1 VLDIT
6 LNSVKQNAGAFK
18 NAQITLPQFDIDAVR
33 KETFAAPV
41 WAHIGPGNLFR
52 AFHAV
57 LQQTLIEKGLSGKG
71 IIAIA
76 PVNYAEA
83 KTLYQKSDNLFV
95 VVVMKADGSLEK
107 KVIGSVTEML
117 AADTADSVCWAR
129 LKTVFANPSLQ
140 MVTLAITEKGYDFK
154 TMDGAVRPEIVEEL
168 DKGPEGAEHI
178 MLKLCALLFE
188 RYKAGGAPLA
198 LVSTDNFSHNGDK
211 LKAAMLTVAGEWLR
225 RGSVE
230 QPFLDYIGNKK
241 KVSFPLS
248 MIDKITP
255 LPSERVSKALSE
267 AGIAGMELVKTSGSA
282 VKASFVN
289 TEESE
294 YLVIEDDFPNGRPP
308 LEKAGVYFTG
318 AEIVDKVERMKV
330 CTCLNPLHTAL
341 AIFGCLLGFTSI
353 AEEMADPDLK
363 ALVTKIA
370 YNEGLPVV
378 TDPGIIK
385 PSEFVK
391 EVLSVRFPNPN
402 IPDTPQRI
410 AMDTSQKLSIRFG
423 ETIKLYMSRREPGA
437 DKLVLIPLVEA
448 AWCRYLLGV
457 DDNGKKFTLS
467 SDPLLAV
474 VQAQLNGVE
483 LGKPETA
490 EGRLKNILSNEK
502 IFGVDLYAA
511 GLGKKIEGY
520 FAELIA
526 GNGAVRKT
534 LRKYTA

>member
-1 VLDIT
+1 VLEIN
-6 LNSVKQNAGAFK
+6 LKSIKENAAAFK
-18 NAQITLPQFDIDAVR
+18 KAGISLPQFDIDALR
-33 KETFAAPV
+33 KETFASPI

-83 KTLYQKSDNLFV
+83 KALYQKSDNLFLTA
-95 VVVMKADGSLEK
+95 VMKADGSLEK
-107 KVIGSVTEML
+107 KIVGSVTEML
-117 AADTADSVCWAR
+117 AADPADTASWNR
-129 LKTVFANPSLQ
+129 LKTVFASPSLQ

-154 TMDGAVRPEIVEEL
+154 TLTGAIRPEIAAEL
-168 DKGPEGAEHI
+168 DKGPEGAGHI
-178 MLKLCALLFE
+178 MLKLCALLLE
-188 RYKAGGAPLA
+188 RYNAGGAPLA
-198 LVSTDNFSHNGDK
+198 LVSTDNFSRNGDK
-211 LKAAMLTVAGEWLR
+211 LKAAMLSVAAEWHRL
-225 RGSVE
+225 GKVE
-230 QPFLDYIGNKK
+230 QAFLDYIGDKK

-255 LPSERVSKALSE
+255 LPSERVSKALTD
-267 AGIAGMELVKTSGSA
+267 AGIAGMELVKQPNGA

-330 CTCLNPLHTAL
+330 CTCLNPLHTSL

-353 AEEMADPDLK
+353 AEEMEDAGLK
-363 ALVTKIA
+363 ALVSKIA

-378 TDPGIIK
+378 TDPGIIN
-385 PSEFVK
+385 PAAFVK
-391 EVLSVRFPNPN
+391 EVLTVRFPNPN

-410 AMDTSQKLSIRFG
+410 ASDTSQKLSIRFG
-423 ETIKLYMSRREPGA
+423 ETIKLYMTANEL
-437 DKLVLIPLVEA
+437 DINKLILIPLVLA
-448 AWCRYLLGV
+448 AWCRYLLGI
-457 DDNGKKFTLS
+457 DDDGKSFKLS
-467 SDPLLAV
+467 ADPLLAEL
-474 VQAQLNGVE
+474 QPALAGIE

-490 EGRLKNILSNEK
+490 KGKLKTILSNEK
-502 IFGVDLYAA
+502 IFGVNLYAA
-511 GLGKKIEGY
+511 GLGEKIEGY
-520 FAELIA
+520 FAELTA
-526 GNGAVRKT
+526 GRGAVRKT
-534 LRKYTA
+534 LSKYTA